1 MTESNKDSYGIDAAL
16 AASIADMAESAT
28 AKYANIAATK
38 GTGESTYT
46 AAKSGAEAGLYV
58 ALVTP
63 GQVGTIYNPVFV
75 GADYKDNTSNT
86 WTVVTLTG
94 SYSPASLAKRYKVT
108 LDKVATAQTNNNDS
122 TAEYD
127 NLATVDIGDTVS
139 FKVDTTIPKF
149 GANYT
154 DPVFKVTDELSTG
167 LTLKASTV
175 VVKAGEATLN
185 AGADKDYTITTSND
199 GYVVTFTKTYLDSVG
214 ATGQAITITYDAEV
228 TTAVAKSINH
238 EDNTVT
244 LNFSNNPTDTTGNG
258 VLKDKTNHYSFT
270 IDGLLWGSDEYK
282 NSEVVKVG
290 IDKDGN
296 EITETIELDSGKTIG
311 ALQNAEFSLYKGTT
325 TTGNAFKT
333 ATTDAQGRMTFE
345 GLDAGTYTIVET
357 AAPAGYVKDQ
367 STHTI
372 QIIPT
377 IVEQEITETINGKP
391 VKYKTN
397 VLTEY
402 SVLIDGKETA
412 KYTVTSGTT
421 GEGENLK
428 TTQITAVN
436 QGDKQGEYKVGNE
449 AIKKTDEPS
458 AASYA
463 GKITNRQGIELPST
477 GGMGTTI
484 LYVGGSILVI
494 LAAIL
499 LITKRRMNAED

>member
-1 MTESNKDSYGIDAAL
+1 MVANVAALAADDQTPTTPTNNLTLDNGISISGLEEDDTVRFYQVLKFDSTAKTTGGWVAAEGFTGLSDANIRKILGIDDNGFNVVTESNKDSYGIDAAL

-86 WTVVTLTG
+86 WTVVTLTE

-154 DPVFKVTDELSTG
+154 DPVFKVTDVLSTG
-167 LTLKASTV
+167 LTLDEDSV
-175 VVKAGEATLN
+175 VVKAGETTLT
-185 AGADKDYTITTSND
+185 AGADEDYTITTSAT
-199 GYVVTFTKTYLDSVG
+199 GYVVTFAKTYLDSVG

-258 VLKDKTNHYSFT
+258 MLKDKTNHYSFT
-270 IDGLLWGSDEYK
+270 IDGLLWGSD
-282 NSEVVKVG
+282 
-290 IDKDGN
+290 I
-296 EITETIELDSGKTIG
+296 
-311 ALQNAEFSLYKGTT
+311 
-325 TTGNAFKT
+325 
-333 ATTDAQGRMTFE
+333 
-345 GLDAGTYTIVET
+345 
-357 AAPAGYVKDQ
+357 
-367 STHTI
+367 
-372 QIIPT
+372 
-377 IVEQEITETINGKP
+377 
-391 VKYKTN
+391 
-397 VLTEY
+397 
-402 SVLIDGKETA
+402 
-412 KYTVTSGTT
+412 
-421 GEGENLK
+421 
-428 TTQITAVN
+428 
-436 QGDKQGEYKVGNE
+436 
-449 AIKKTDEPS
+449 
-458 AASYA
+458 
-463 GKITNRQGIELPST
+463 
-477 GGMGTTI
+477 
-484 LYVGGSILVI
+484 
-494 LAAIL
+494 
-499 LITKRRMNAED
+499 